1 MPSPK
6 TPAILERL
14 APGTTLGA
22 LHRAT
27 GISTSHLSH
36 IFNGRRVGTLKVLR
50 RIAVALGLS
59 LEALLVA
66 LEGAGKKPKRKAARP
81 EASGRA
87 LVGVIMGSD
96 TDLPVMMET
105 IKTLRR
111 FEIPFEVEVTS
122 AHRSPERTHEYAR
135 TAASRG
141 LKVIIVG
148 AGGASHLAGIVA
160 AETTLPVIAVPVVT
174 TPLAGLDA
182 LYSTVQMPAG
192 VPVAVMA
199 VDKPGATNA
208 GIFAAEI
215 LATSPDGFGRNLA
228 ARLEAYKEELAR
240 SVGEK
245 SARVKQQL
253 ENPQT

>member
-1 MPSPK
+1 MSAKKLTRPPN
-6 TPAILERL
+6 A
-14 APGTTLGA
+14 
-22 LHRAT
+22 
-27 GISTSHLSH
+27 
-36 IFNGRRVGTLKVLR
+36 GRV
-50 RIAVALGLS
+50 
-59 LEALLVA
+59 
-66 LEGAGKKPKRKAARP
+66 
-81 EASGRA
+81 

-96 TDLPVMMET
+96 TDLPVMTET

-135 TAASRG
+135 SAAGRG

-160 AETTLPVIAVPVVT
+160 AETSLPVIAVPVVT

-215 LATSPDGFGRNLA
+215 LATSDPRLA
-228 ARLEAYKEELAR
+228 ARLKAYKGELAR
-240 SVGEK
+240 AVGEK

-253 ENPQT
+253 ENPQS

>member
-1 MPSPK
+1 MSAK
-6 TPAILERL
+6 KLTR
-14 APGTTLGA
+14 
-22 LHRAT
+22 RA
-27 GISTSHLSH
+27 
-36 IFNGRRVGTLKVLR
+36 N
-50 RIAVALGLS
+50 A
-59 LEALLVA
+59 
-66 LEGAGKKPKRKAARP
+66 
-81 EASGRA
+81 GRA

-96 TDLPVMMET
+96 TDLPVMTET

-135 TAASRG
+135 SAAGRG

-160 AETTLPVIAVPVVT
+160 AETWLPVIAVPVVT

-215 LATSPDGFGRNLA
+215 LATSADAFGTKLT
-228 ARLEAYKEELAR
+228 ARLKAYKGELAR
-240 SVGEK
+240 AVGEK

-253 ENPQT
+253 ENPQS

>member
-1 MPSPK
+1 M
-6 TPAILERL
+6 
-14 APGTTLGA
+14 
-22 LHRAT
+22 
-27 GISTSHLSH
+27 
-36 IFNGRRVGTLKVLR
+36 
-50 RIAVALGLS
+50 
-59 LEALLVA
+59 
-66 LEGAGKKPKRKAARP
+66 KRKNQTKPGKAA
-81 EASGRA
+81 A

-96 TDLPVMMET
+96 TDLPVMSET

-111 FEIPFEVEVTS
+111 FGIPYEVEVTS

-141 LKVIIVG
+141 LRVIIVG

-160 AETTLPVIAVPVVT
+160 AETPLPVIAVPVVT

-199 VDKPGATNA
+199 VDKPGAINA

-215 LATSPDGFGRNLA
+215 LATSDPTFA
-228 ARLEAYKEELAR
+228 ARLRAYKEELAR
-240 SVGEK
+240 SVAEK

-253 ENPQT
+253 ENPPA